1 LKQLISALILCVIM
15 AGVMHAQN
23 VVGGVDDSHGV
34 FIGGTPDQPTI
45 VNHSDKPILAWAVN
59 ENFVGYSEA
68 NWNLDMNRLAKGTP
82 VLPGEERSL
91 GISQSFFTNPGGR
104 DQVLGYSLLAVLFA
118 DGSFVGTDYWR
129 QEFSNQLYKRRS
141 LARDFQYLS
150 DKYRLMEE
158 DRNMAREH
166 GKRIERGVMAHV
178 LLVIRED
185 EGEQAAEAAL
195 ARLASLPDVKGE
207 NQ

>member
-1 LKQLISALILCVIM
+1 MKTLMLTLALSLC
-15 AGVMHAQN
+15 AAAQN

-34 FIGGTPDQPTI
+34 FIGGPTDQPTI

-59 ENFVGYSEA
+59 ENFAGYSEA
-68 NWNLDMNRLAKGTP
+68 NLNLDINRLAKGM
-82 VLPGEERSL
+82 VMPGEEHSL

-104 DQVLGYSLLAVLFA
+104 DQVLGYSLVAVLFA

-129 QEFSNQLYKRRS
+129 QEFTSQLYKWRS
-141 LARDFQYLS
+141 VARDFQYLS

-166 GKRIERGVMAHV
+166 GKRIERGVTAHV
-178 LLVIRED
+178 LLVIREN
-185 EGEQAAEAAL
+185 EGEQAADAAL